1 MYSTRQYVVNV
12 LKIQQKHEIKIS
24 SDLYEAVIL
33 DPILLGKKTHAIK
46 INAYGKDILMLVK
59 RPILQ
64 NNSSN
69 GSWPNKGCICLYF
82 YLGDYF

>member
-33 DPILLGKKTHAIK
+33 DPILLGKKTR
-46 INAYGKDILMLVK
+46 D
-59 RPILQ
+59 
-64 NNSSN
+64 
-69 GSWPNKGCICLYF
+69 
-82 YLGDYF
+82 